1 MTVECT
7 RFVAHLQA
15 HAVGRARALTAKQ
28 LGAVLDVSDRAL
40 RELAHEA
47 TEAGVLVCADNAGYF
62 VPATSTEVD
71 ETVGRLR
78 SQAHEML
85 SRASTLARL
94 AHDRFVPKPALL
106 FDECAEAAAA
116 GGPPQ
121 AVRETRQRPTHG
133 PRSASG
139 FDPGGAFT
147 SRA

>member
-1 MTVECT
+1 MTVDCA
-7 RFVAHLQA
+7 RFVAHIHA
-15 HAVGRARALTAKQ
+15 HAIGRARALTAKQ

-85 SRASTLARL
+85 SRASTLTRL
-94 AHDRFVPKPALL
+94 AHDRFMPKPASL
-106 FDECAEAAAA
+106 FDGGVETAAS
-116 GGPPQ
+116 GPPV
-121 AVRETRQRPTHG
+121 AVREARQRPTQG
-133 PRSASG
+133 TMSAGG
-139 FDPGGAFT
+139 FDPRGAFT
-147 SRA
+147 PHA